1 MKKFLK
7 VDELQLINGG
17 YLSDKEKNPVT
28 NSEFI
33 AAQNRAEYVITFAK
47 HAKKK
52 DFKGKKSDCLSEMIK
67 AVNKELATKSTK
79 YVTAPKKVEKKLSN
93 KLADE
98 ALAFMK
104 FEESTTKVEKM
115 NSFLQEFNVIHEY
128 EEFGLF
134 FEDGIVKLNKIY
146 TMKDLVNSVE
156 QTIDI
161 LS

>member
-17 YLSDKEKNPVT
+17 YLSDKDSNPVT

-33 AAQNRAEYVITFAK
+33 TAQKRAEYVLTFAA

-67 AVNKELATKSTK
+67 AVNEELATKKTS
-79 YVTAPKKVEKKLSN
+79 YVTAPKKVVKKLTN
-93 KLADE
+93 QLADE

-104 FEESTTKVEKM
+104 FEENTTKTEKM

-146 TMKDLVNSVE
+146 KMKDLVNAVE